1 MKKILDY
8 LIDNTWTLAGTG
20 LVLITLSGTTF
31 RQAMLLTGIAV
42 VIHSVLTFKA
52 KDQQMKKAQDITQ
65 RLIALFMANALAIIT
80 GSAIVGGI
88 PVWKA
93 AALAGFT
100 AVAQVAEKLARASV
114 DGNLSTQEISDA
126 FGGNGKKVSE

>member
-1 MKKILDY
+1 MLANATNIFVTLCDMKKL
-8 LIDNTWTLAGTG
+8 
-20 LVLITLSGTTF
+20 
-31 RQAMLLTGIAV
+31 
-42 VIHSVLTFKA
+42 
-52 KDQQMKKAQDITQ
+52 QDISQ
-65 RLIALFMANALAIIT
+65 RLLALFMANALAIIT

>member
-1 MKKILDY
+1 
-8 LIDNTWTLAGTG
+8 
-20 LVLITLSGTTF
+20 
-31 RQAMLLTGIAV
+31 
-42 VIHSVLTFKA
+42 
-52 KDQQMKKAQDITQ
+52 MKKAQDIVQ

-100 AVAQVAEKLARASV
+100 AVAQVAERLAKASV
-114 DGNLSTQEISDA
+114 DGSLTAQEISDA
-126 FGGNGKKVSE
+126 FGGNGKTLAKKQKK

>member
-1 MKKILDY
+1 
-8 LIDNTWTLAGTG
+8 
-20 LVLITLSGTTF
+20 
-31 RQAMLLTGIAV
+31 
-42 VIHSVLTFKA
+42 
-52 KDQQMKKAQDITQ
+52 MKKAQDIAQ
-65 RLIALFMANALAIIT
+65 RLIALFLSNALAIVT

-114 DGNLSTQEISDA
+114 DGTLTAQEISDA
-126 FGGNGKKVSE
+126 FGGNGKKIAKKRSAK

>member
-1 MKKILDY
+1 
-8 LIDNTWTLAGTG
+8 
-20 LVLITLSGTTF
+20 
-31 RQAMLLTGIAV
+31 
-42 VIHSVLTFKA
+42 
-52 KDQQMKKAQDITQ
+52 MKKALDIAQ
-65 RLIALFMANALAIIT
+65 RLVALFMANALAIIT

-114 DGNLSTQEISDA
+114 DGSLSSQEISDA
-126 FGGNGKKVSE
+126 FGGKSKLVANDR

>member
-1 MKKILDY
+1 
-8 LIDNTWTLAGTG
+8 
-20 LVLITLSGTTF
+20 
-31 RQAMLLTGIAV
+31 
-42 VIHSVLTFKA
+42 
-52 KDQQMKKAQDITQ
+52 MKKAQDIAQ
-65 RLIALFMANALAIIT
+65 RLTALFMANALAIIT

-114 DGNLSTQEISDA
+114 DGSLSTQEISDA

>member
-1 MKKILDY
+1 
-8 LIDNTWTLAGTG
+8 
-20 LVLITLSGTTF
+20 
-31 RQAMLLTGIAV
+31 
-42 VIHSVLTFKA
+42 
-52 KDQQMKKAQDITQ
+52 MKKAQDIAQ
-65 RLIALFMANALAIIT
+65 RLTALFMANALAIIT

-114 DGNLSTQEISDA
+114 DGSLSSQEISDA
-126 FGGNGKKVSE
+126 FGGNGKKVLEEND

>member
-1 MKKILDY
+1 MLANATNIFVTLCDMKKL
-8 LIDNTWTLAGTG
+8 
-20 LVLITLSGTTF
+20 
-31 RQAMLLTGIAV
+31 
-42 VIHSVLTFKA
+42 
-52 KDQQMKKAQDITQ
+52 QDISQ
-65 RLIALFMANALAIIT
+65 RLLALFMANALAIIT

-100 AVAQVAEKLARASV
+100 AVAQVAERLAKASV
-114 DGNLSTQEISDA
+114 DGNLTTQEISDA

>member
-1 MKKILDY
+1 
-8 LIDNTWTLAGTG
+8 
-20 LVLITLSGTTF
+20 
-31 RQAMLLTGIAV
+31 
-42 VIHSVLTFKA
+42 
-52 KDQQMKKAQDITQ
+52 MKKALDIAQ
-65 RLIALFMANALAIIT
+65 RLTSLFMANALAIIT

-126 FGGNGKKVSE
+126 FGGNGKKVLEEND